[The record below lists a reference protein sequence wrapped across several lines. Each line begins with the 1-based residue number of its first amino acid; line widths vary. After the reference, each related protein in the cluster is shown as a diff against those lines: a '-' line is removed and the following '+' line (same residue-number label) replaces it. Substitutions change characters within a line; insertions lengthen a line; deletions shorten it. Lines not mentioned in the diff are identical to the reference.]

1 MYYIGNHLCISKNTR
16 PEVLYIIEWLLK
28 NCNKLLVTD
37 ADLNNNV
44 IQYYLNYRNI
54 IYCNYL
60 NYINLSNKNIYE
72 LFDCEKSIFIDLE
85 EKIKNNKNLYICCD
99 TLSKTKSMY
108 NYIINLDL
116 IKER

>member
-54 IYCNYL
+54 MYCNYL

-72 LFDCEKSIFIDLE
+72 LFDSEKDLTDLE
-85 EKIKNNKNLYICCD
+85 EKLKIIKICIYVVIHLVKRNLC
-99 TLSKTKSMY
+99 
-108 NYIINLDL
+108 IIILL
-116 IKER
+116 I